1 MKYLASVL
9 LAAVLT
15 TASASA
21 DPTDKTSPGSAAS
34 VEPDGFLRPKSSP
47 TPANNTTAAKVAGP
61 KKPLT
66 AMLGKDSTG
75 KGSTTTFASSDPSVY
90 CVWKAETAM
99 KGEKVRVAWY
109 SEGGKDKKLTE
120 NTQAI
125 PGAGSAGGSAHI
137 EKPAGGFPVGKYR
150 ADVYDDG
157 KLAKSLKFTIT
168 K

>member
-21 DPTDKTSPGSAAS
+21 DPTGSNSQGAAAS

-47 TPANNTTAAKVAGP
+47 TPASSSAAASGPRKPITAS
-61 KKPLT
+61 
-66 AMLGKDSTG
+66 LGKDGSG
-75 KGSTTTFASSDPSVY
+75 KGSMTAFASSDPSIY
-90 CVWKAETAM
+90 CVWKAETGT

-109 SEGGKDKKLTE
+109 SDGAKGKKLTE
-120 NTQAI
+120 NTQTI
-125 PGAGSAGGSAHI
+125 PGAGSISGSAHI
-137 EKPAGGFPVGKYR
+137 EKPATGFPAGKYR

-157 KLAKSLKFTIT
+157 KLAKSLPFTIT